1 MKKLIV
7 VYEIDFDI
15 LEAEN
20 KKDETYLGEFPSQ
33 QAFID
38 WLYDNEKEKVSRSA
52 ISQAAKKGY
61 VVLGKYLIFKNI

>member
-15 LEAEN
+15 LEVEN
-20 KKDETYLGEFPSQ
+20 KQDEKYVAEFPSQ

-38 WLYDNEKEKVSRSA
+38 WLYDNEKEKISRSA

-61 VVLGKYLIFKNI
+61 VVLGKYLIFTNI

>member
-15 LEAEN
+15 LEVEN
-20 KKDETYLGEFPSQ
+20 KQDEKYVAEFQSQ

-38 WLYDNEKEKVSRSA
+38 WLYDNEKEKISRSA

-61 VVLGKYLIFKNI
+61 VVLGKYLIFTNI